1 MGRALF
7 ERAVQWA
14 MRHGCRDLKVETQ
27 NINVAACRFYA
38 ARGCRLREVNADAYP
53 GLPGEVQFIWRRQL
67 PAVQLP

>member
-1 MGRALF
+1 
-7 ERAVQWA
+7 